1 MTMKVMVDVVTS
13 SVQQVYKMNTV
24 AKDASTLKNYMDR
37 LIHLLEPYPAIAIY
51 GEQFQVRLSQEN
63 IKDPMLLVM
72 LGSIYATISA
82 RLQASDIYLDDVLEY
97 HRETIRQFYDNLH
110 ENEIHLNLVNHYE
123 AAYLEKGHYPI
134 LDTCY
139 LLNVYLDK
147 NELKRFLESHDKSPR
162 KRKPRVQD

>member
-1 MTMKVMVDVVTS
+1 MTMKKMIDTVTS

-24 AKDASTLKNYMDR
+24 AKDNSTLKNYVDR
-37 LIHLLEPYPAIAIY
+37 LIQLLEPYPAIAIY
-51 GEQFQVRLSQEN
+51 GEQFQKRLTQEN

-72 LGSIYATISA
+72 LGSIYTTIST

-123 AAYLEKGHYPI
+123 TAYLEKGHYPI

-147 NELKRFLESHDKSPR
+147 NEIKRFLESHDKSPR